1 MEGRVDRSA
10 LWKGGGGTAAAG
22 GSNAAKPRRSDPVA
36 GLCNK
41 SPQTEILADFRL
53 WGGGVNN
60 WFTMR

>member
-22 GSNAAKPRRSDPVA
+22 GSNAAKPRRSDSEA

-53 WGGGVNN
+53 WGG
-60 WFTMR
+60 